1 MVRNAAAVRGELE
14 HSGKVLAVFQGHSHA
29 NDYQQIAGIHYCTL
43 VAMVE
48 GSGLESSGYSML
60 EIMPDDSLRLRGFR
74 RQLSREFRR
83 QNAES
88 RGV

>member
-1 MVRNAAAVRGELE
+1 MVRNAAAVRAELE
-14 HSGKVLAVFQGHSHA
+14 QSGKVLAVFQGHSHA

-60 EIMPDDSLRLRGFR
+60 DIMPDDSLRLHGFR
-74 RQLSREFRR
+74 RQTTREFAKAR
-83 QNAES
+83 A
-88 RGV
+88 